1 MNKARDKRQL
11 ITETAMGLFSR
22 FGFTKT
28 SLDDI
33 ASAAQI
39 AKGTVYYYFPSKEEL
54 FISVIEQKLEEYFS
68 MLQEH
73 IDELEGFEQKL
84 REMLHVPISFM
95 YEHMPVLIEGL
106 RTLPFNYKDRL
117 LQFREITRNRIIETL
132 LGILK
137 LGADEG
143 LLNES
148 LNPEK
153 ICEVLSNWF
162 LLGDSNVEVVDMKKL
177 IDRIEADHEMIIQVL
192 LYGIIKRGNK

>member
-11 ITETAMGLFSR
+11 ITETALGLFSR
-22 FGFTKT
+22 FGYSKT

-54 FISVIEQKLEEYFS
+54 FISVIEQKLEEHFTL
-68 MLQEH
+68 LQEH
-73 IDELEGFEQKL
+73 LDAVDGFENKL
-84 REMLHVPISFM
+84 REMMHVPIRYI

-106 RTLPFNYKDRL
+106 RTLPFNYRDRL
-117 LQFREITRNRIIETL
+117 VQFREINRTRMTETL
-132 LGILK
+132 LDILK
-137 LGADEG
+137 LGVDEG

-148 LNPEK
+148 LDPDK
-153 ICEVLSNWF
+153 ICDVLSNWF
-162 LLGDSNVEVVDMKKL
+162 LLGDSNMEVVDVNKL
-177 IDRIEADHEMIIQVL
+177 LDRIEADHEMIIQVL